1 MKNKKKN
8 DTVINEGAIVIR
20 KSTLGKMKDAWQLY
34 ALIALPVIYIIIF
47 HYIPMFGVQIAFKNY
62 KAKLGIWGSPWIGFD
77 HFIEFLDNP
86 NFFAYFLNTL
96 RISVYSLLASTPIP
110 IILAL
115 GLNVMRC
122 KAYKKT
128 VQMLSYMPHFISI
141 VVLISILSQFFN
153 PQVGMLKNICTSLGI
168 EYTDSPMYSAD
179 AFPHLYVWSGVWQN
193 MGWSSIIYL
202 AALSSADIETTEA
215 ALIDGATRFQ
225 RLRYID
231 FPTIVPTIIILLIMN
246 FGKVMSV
253 GFEKVLLMQND
264 LNTTTSEVI
273 STYSYKVGFGKLS
286 SESMNRYD
294 YSTSISLFN
303 SIINLTLITVVNK
316 ISSKVSETSL
326 W

>member
-1 MKNKKKN
+1 
-8 DTVINEGAIVIR
+8 
-20 KSTLGKMKDAWQLY
+20 
-34 ALIALPVIYIIIF
+34 
-47 HYIPMFGVQIAFKNY
+47 
-62 KAKLGIWGSPWIGFD
+62 
-77 HFIEFLDNP
+77 
-86 NFFAYFLNTL
+86 
-96 RISVYSLLASTPIP
+96 
-110 IILAL
+110 
-115 GLNVMRC
+115 
-122 KAYKKT
+122 
-128 VQMLSYMPHFISI
+128 
-141 VVLISILSQFFN
+141 
-153 PQVGMLKNICTSLGI
+153 MLKNICTSLGI

-202 AALSSADIETTEA
+202 AALSSADVETTEA

-253 GFEKVLLMQND
+253 GFEKVLLMQNN
-264 LNTTTSEVI
+264 LNTSTSEVI

-286 SESMNRYD
+286 EDAMNRYD

-303 SIINLTLITVVNK
+303 SVINLTLITVVNR

>member
-34 ALIALPVIYIIIF
+34 ALIALPVIYIIVF
-47 HYIPMFGVQIAFKNY
+47 HYIPMFGVQLAFKDY
-62 KAKLGIWGSPWIGFD
+62 KAKLGIWGSSWVGLQ
-77 HFIEFLDNP
+77 HFAEFLDNP
-86 NFFAYFLNTL
+86 NFLAYFINTL

-141 VVLISILSQFFN
+141 VVLVSILSQFFN
-153 PQVGMLKNICTSLGI
+153 PHVGLLKNICTSLGV

-202 AALSSADIETTEA
+202 AALSSADVETTEA

-246 FGKVMSV
+246 FGKVMSI

-264 LNTTTSEVI
+264 LNTSTSEVI

-286 SESMNRYD
+286 TEAMNRYD

-303 SIINLTLITVVNK
+303 SIINLTLITVVNR